1 MLARMV
7 DIKGLSGL
15 RPDPARAGDVTSP
28 PYDVIREGSPL
39 EATLKG
45 RSDSIFHVILGDDPA
60 SALQRLQDDGAL
72 VRDDV
77 PCFYVYE
84 QTWDGGSRTGLLL
97 AAAVTPYE
105 ERQVIRHEKT
115 FASKVKG
122 RIALR
127 DATAH
132 TFGPVF
138 VLSRAPLS
146 DVMSAAKDGDPL
158 YEFTTTLPGAGEMD
172 GIANRVWRVEE
183 DSDHGKAIREALAPH
198 PLYIADGHH
207 RYHAALLNEQTHFLC
222 YVTDEGR
229 ILAYNRV
236 VKGERTLDD
245 VKDKLALKSVPA
257 FATPGKHAF
266 CLYTRE
272 GCWEL
277 GAGEVPDD
285 VVGRLDC
292 SLLERELYD
301 QLGLDKSRIVDP
313 ACFSYFPESA
323 LDDMK
328 ALVDD
333 GTYDVAIALHPVA
346 LDELMAVAD
355 AGLDDPEV
363 VMPEKS
369 TYFSPKILTGLF
381 VYRHDKRAS

>member
-1 MLARMV
+1 MV
-7 DIKGLSGL
+7 DIKGLQGL
-15 RPDPARAGDVTSP
+15 RPAPARVADVSSP
-28 PYDVIREGSPL
+28 PYDVIREGSAL

-45 RSDSIFHVILGDDPA
+45 KADSIFHVILGDDPA
-60 SALQRLQDDGAL
+60 GALQRLRDSGAL
-72 VRDDV
+72 VDDDT

-84 QTWDGGSRTGLLL
+84 QTWDGGSRTGIFL
-97 AAAVTPYE
+97 AAAVSPYE
-105 ERQVIRHEKT
+105 DRQIIRHEKT
-115 FASKVKG
+115 FAEKVTG
-122 RIALR
+122 RIGLR
-127 DATAH
+127 NTTQH
-132 TFGPVF
+132 SFGPVF

-146 DVMSAAKDGDPL
+146 KVMTDAKAGAPL
-158 YEFTTTLPGAGEMD
+158 YEFTTDLPGAGEMN
-172 GIANRVWRVEE
+172 GIANKVWRVEE
-183 DSDHGKAIREALAPH
+183 DSEHGRAISEALAPH

-207 RYHAALLNEQTHFLC
+207 RYHASLLNEQTHFLC

-236 VKGERTLDD
+236 VKGERTLEQASGD
-245 VKDKLALKSVPA
+245 LALTKTDA
-257 FATPGKHAF
+257 FATPDKHRF
-266 CLYTRE
+266 SLYTRE
-272 GCWEL
+272 GSFEL
-277 GAGEVPDD
+277 GAGDVPDD
-285 VVGRLDC
+285 VVGGLDC

-313 ACFSYFPESA
+313 ACFAYFPETA
-323 LDDMK
+323 LDEMK

-355 AGLDDPEV
+355 AGLDDPDV

-381 VYRHDKRAS
+381 VYRHSKKS